1 VLNEPTLTAGSILRR
16 GNLRS
21 VIYDRL
27 TRSLGKEPDTAT
39 PRDIYDALS
48 LGVREELSA
57 RWLATQRRVARARV
71 KRLCYLSVE
80 FLPGRS
86 LINALSSI
94 DAELIDEARTAVA
107 SMGHDFDSVIALE
120 VDPGLGNGG
129 LGRLAACFLDSLATL
144 QYPATGYGIRYDY
157 GIFTQSIDTDG
168 AQRES
173 ASTWLRLH
181 NVWETPRSD
190 ARYIVRFGGRVLTTH
205 DVGGAQRS
213 RWVETQDILAVGFD
227 QLVPGNRSPTV
238 NHLRLWS
245 GRALQPFHIEDFNAG
260 NYPAAVEDQ
269 VDAKNLSRVLYPDD
283 STPQGKELRFKQ
295 QYFFVSASIQDI
307 LATHLSEERPLEEL
321 PTSLAIQLN
330 DTHPTLAIPELMRL
344 LIDQYDMPWAD
355 AWAIC
360 RKVFGYT
367 NHTLLPEALETWP
380 VQFFERFLP
389 RHLEI
394 IYRINEEFLL
404 EVEKRFKGDG
414 AAKTTLSIIGESY
427 GRRVRMAHLAV
438 IGSHKVNGVAKLHS
452 ELMQKTIFSGF
463 AQMFP
468 DRFTNVTNGITV
480 RRWLKQSN
488 PRLSRL
494 LTERLGSA
502 WENDLEEI
510 ERLRWAA
517 DDPTFRAQFRDIKR
531 ANKIALAEEV
541 DRRTG
546 IDVSVDSLFDVQ
558 VKRIHEYKRQLLNIL
573 YVITRYNR
581 ILARPEEHWV
591 PRTVMFA
598 GKAAP
603 GYVMAKAII
612 RLINNVSTVINQDP
626 RALTRLKCVFLPD
639 YDVSLA
645 QTIMPAADLSEQI
658 STAGMEASGTG
669 NMKLALNGALT
680 IGTLDGANIEIRD
693 AVGPENIFIF
703 GLTAD
708 QASSTRANG
717 YRPREIVAANPEL
730 AMTLE
735 TIRSGAFSQGDNE
748 YARMVVDRLTADGE
762 PFLVLADFAAYCAA
776 QDRVD
781 ALYRQTE
788 EWSRRAVLNMVGMGY
803 FSSDR
808 SVREYADNIWN
819 IRSVI

>member
-1 VLNEPTLTAGSILRR
+1 MLNEPTLTAGSILRR